1 MAQIASAD
9 CIAEFKRARSDDE
22 VTEWNIDSLRRFLTA
37 DPRDDF
43 SCSRCDGID
52 GKRSRKFI
60 EKSLPT
66 LTQFQVVGSKDS
78 VTNLRDRD
86 RTENHGDLAHDF
98 LNRLNRL
105 IRPQASTFGCDEEAR
120 IKY

>member
-9 CIAEFKRARSDDE
+9 CIAEFKSACSDDE
-22 VTEWNIDSLRRFLTA
+22 VAEWNIDSFRRFLTA
-37 DPRDDF
+37 DPSDDV

-52 GKRSRKFI
+52 GKRSLKFI

-66 LTQFQVVGSKDS
+66 STKFRVVGSKNS

-86 RTENHGDLAHDF
+86 RTENHGDIAHDF
-98 LNRLNRL
+98 LNRLDRL
-105 IRPQASTFGCDEEAR
+105 IRPQASTLGCDEEA
-120 IKY
+120 